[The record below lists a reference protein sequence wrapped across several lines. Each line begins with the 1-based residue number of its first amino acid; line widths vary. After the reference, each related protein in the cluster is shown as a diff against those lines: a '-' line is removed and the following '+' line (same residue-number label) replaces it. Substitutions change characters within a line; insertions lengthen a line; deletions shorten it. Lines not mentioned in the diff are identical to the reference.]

1 MENVC
6 LNKSTSLTVLF
17 DISTTEQSNVPGAAN
32 SQFYLQFL
40 TSYQDPEGKTVL
52 RATTVTR
59 QWVDSAVHLEELVQG
74 FDQETAA
81 VVMARITSLKMETEE
96 GFDATRW
103 LDRNLIRFCSKF
115 GDYRKDDPSSFTLN
129 PCFSLFPQFMFNLRR
144 SQFVQVFNNSPDETA
159 YFRMLLNRENITNAA
174 VMIQPSLISYS
185 FNSLPQPALL
195 DVASISADRILL
207 LDSYFSIVVFH
218 GMTIAQ
224 WRNMGYQNQPE
235 HQAFAQLLQAPQTDA
250 QMIIRERFPVPR
262 LVVCDQHGSQ
272 ARFLLAK
279 LNPSATYNN
288 SSDIAAG
295 SDIIF
300 TDDVSLQV
308 FFEHLQRLAVQS

>member
-1 MENVC
+1 M
-6 LNKSTSLTVLF
+6 
-17 DISTTEQSNVPGAAN
+17 Q
-32 SQFYLQFL
+32 
-40 TSYQDPEGKTVL
+40 
-52 RATTVTR
+52 
-59 QWVDSAVHLEELVQG
+59 ELVQG

-81 VVMARITSLKMETEE
+81 VVVARLASLKMETEE

-103 LDRNLIRFCSKF
+103 LDRNLIRLCSKF
-115 GDYRKDDPSSFTLN
+115 GDYRKDDPASFTLN
-129 PCFSLFPQFMFNLRR
+129 PNFSLFPQFTFNLRR

-159 YFRMLLNRENITNAA
+159 YNRMLLNRENISNAA
-174 VMIQPSLISYS
+174 VMIQPSLTTYS

-195 DVASISADRILL
+195 DVASIGADRILL
-207 LDSYFSIVVFH
+207 LDSYISVVVFH

-224 WRNMGYQNQPE
+224 WRNLGYQNQPE
-235 HQAFAQLLQAPQTDA
+235 HQVMNMQVALALDFLEYEPYMSRLTSLFVKAFAQLLEAPQEDA
-250 QMIIRERFPVPR
+250 QMIIRDRFPVPR

-288 SSDIAAG
+288 ASEMNAG

-308 FFEHLQRLAVQS
+308 FFQHLQKLAVQS